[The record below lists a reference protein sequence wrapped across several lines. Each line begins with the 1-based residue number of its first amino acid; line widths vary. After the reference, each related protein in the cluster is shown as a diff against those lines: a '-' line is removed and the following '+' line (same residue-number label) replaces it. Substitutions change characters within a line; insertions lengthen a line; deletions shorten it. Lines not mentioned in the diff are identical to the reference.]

1 MYVLVG
7 ATAADLVLVIYKS
20 ASFRKPVQL
29 VSHFLNITR
38 IRPLP
43 LASDLIL
50 EILNHIVV
58 GVPNFIR
65 LPRSLVAC
73 LGISLSRSADR
84 CSC

>member
-7 ATAADLVLVIYKS
+7 ATAADLVLVIYKP
-20 ASFRKPVQL
+20 ASFRKPVQF

-43 LASDLIL
+43 LALDLSL
-50 EILNHIVV
+50 EIHDHIVV
-58 GVPNFIR
+58 GVPNCIR
-65 LPRSLVAC
+65 LSRSRLAC
-73 LGISLSRSADR
+73 LGSSLSRSTDR